1 MSLNELTYLLLGLG
15 GGIFFCW
22 LYFKYKFRNMP
33 SVLELLDKSG
43 ALHKETREVIEARKA
58 EIKNKEE
65 ELNSLLF
72 TFSKNFEDPKDNLQ

>member
-22 LYFKYKFRNMP
+22 LYLKYKFRNMP
-33 SVLELLDKSG
+33 SVLELLDKSS
-43 ALHKETREVIEARKA
+43 ALHKETREAIAARKA

>member
-1 MSLNELTYLLLGLG
+1 
-15 GGIFFCW
+15 
-22 LYFKYKFRNMP
+22 MP

-43 ALHKETREVIEARKA
+43 ALHKETREAIEARKA

-72 TFSKNFEDPKDNLQ
+72 TFSKNFEDRKDNLQ

>member
-72 TFSKNFEDPKDNLQ
+72 TFSKNFEDPKDNLH